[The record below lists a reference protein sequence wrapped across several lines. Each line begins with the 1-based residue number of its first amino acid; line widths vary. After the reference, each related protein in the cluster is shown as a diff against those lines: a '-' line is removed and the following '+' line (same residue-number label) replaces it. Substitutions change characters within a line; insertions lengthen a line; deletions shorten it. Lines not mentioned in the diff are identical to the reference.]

1 MADVNK
7 IRLFPIDDNKIL
19 VSGNFVNLDCDAFLP
34 AGWVSPPDVKVIGG
48 SNVKGALTDPKKV
61 NR

>member
-7 IRLFPIDDNKIL
+7 IRLFPIDDNEIL
-19 VSGNFVNLDCDAFLP
+19 VTGNFLNLDCDAFLP
-34 AGWVSPPDVKVIGG
+34 SGWAPPPDVKSIGG
-48 SNVKGALTDPKKV
+48 SNVKGKLTDPKKV